1 VAISVKPYV
10 EPLSLATEGEQGLAS
25 AIVPS
30 DAYRQLKAD
39 LRRYVEGKLVGRSF
53 LISGHRGAG
62 KTTMVRHAVEAV
74 EIEMASE
81 LKPCRPIFIPLHGPS
96 ILRPLA
102 PKPAGEGASATDLA
116 AEQRERFDFLDRVTS
131 GLYITA
137 AQEFVRCYRRRIRR
151 LHPDSKSFR
160 VQEALEQAAQMQ
172 TDLDFKPEPDRLRFY
187 WSKVDALQ
195 SGVLFDALPGSGR
208 GFEEIVA
215 LLSAWRAMSFF
226 AGSSQQSQASSEES
240 ERASS
245 VSLVSVEG
253 KNLLPGLLGL
263 ATGTLLWAGLPA
275 QNQPLLSSAI
285 SIGGGLAAAL
295 TLHFTASRSRTVKQ
309 SRQEKFEFSN
319 DPGSLYRILP
329 VLIKRFS
336 RIGLFPVFVVDELDK
351 VEGLDQRMESLLGY
365 LKQFVTENAFFCFL
379 TDRSY
384 HEFLEWNIRA
394 DQHGTRSTLFGDR
407 LLVRYT
413 PQDLHD
419 YLADRLDADVA
430 APQETEAAAVA
441 GYVLSHRSYLHPAS
455 LRRQLDRWTGGAG
468 DLTVPPDDLLN
479 RTVYQFD
486 LLMQLTVE
494 VVLQEPDLQEYLSG
508 YSQALIVQDA
518 LYYPSRCWRNGLRPD
533 GTFTLE
539 PDALRN
545 YLIEQSRIRREWRPG
560 APETGVEPP
569 EPDQIVPPAFLRVLH
584 AAALRVMAYLSD
596 PKTLVASAR
605 TIRPLEHF
613 PETMR
618 KRLEAVAVDA
628 LVKPLAGRNSF
639 RWRFTPQG
647 GSLTLLEAAPSAAPG
662 DEPTAVVR
670 ALAAWFDQNPTFGLD
685 LSILERAG
693 ILPPTPEWTYI
704 RGALD
709 RIGSGSSPDRQ
720 GEDELLIRRYGET
733 LLQRLPQVENAL
745 TGASFASTV
754 SPGQTPAEQLADGL
768 RAVALA
774 GVVAPADI
782 RTRFPALP
790 VFSDPLAGHPL
801 ELGPRIQS
809 RHQQIRQAVA
819 ISTDQLGS
827 LSDRAWAAWRGRF
840 NDWLTQGVVEFPAIA
855 EDLLLAA
862 RGMPPASLLT
872 NDLKKMTL
880 RQWSE
885 ALLASPAPGWF
896 PAVALTAL
904 GYSQTASNLLHGV
917 PASEL
922 DAAVRFEWNQRL
934 MDMFSDTS
942 LYKTVLVLADR
953 AAQVSSLWRPV
964 PGVAALWL
972 PQAAA
977 ENMAGTLPKVL
988 EGLTAQFDA
997 VLIEVSVTPQQ
1008 LARRVARDPK
1018 TLLPNTL
1025 TRLAGGSAP
1034 TAYFGPSAMAR
1045 DATPAVPYVANP
1057 ATVLAAYQA
1066 VEKAGRAGPETPA

>member
-1 VAISVKPYV
+1 MAISVKPYV

-25 AIVPS
+25 SIVPS

-62 KTTMVRHAVEAV
+62 KTTLVRHAVEAV
-74 EIEMASE
+74 EIEMAAE

-102 PKPAGEGASATDLA
+102 PKPAADGAVATDLA

-137 AQEFVRCYRRRIRR
+137 AQEFARCYRRRIRR
-151 LHPDSKSFR
+151 LYADSNSFR
-160 VQEALEQAAQMQ
+160 VQEAVEQAAQMQ

-187 WSKVDALQ
+187 WSKLDALQ
-195 SGVLFDALPGSGR
+195 SGILFEALPGTGR

-263 ATGTLLWAGLPA
+263 ATGTLLWAGLPV

-285 SIGGGLAAAL
+285 SLVGGLAAAV

-309 SRQEKFEFSN
+309 SRQEKFEFSHE
-319 DPGSLYRILP
+319 PGSLYRILP
-329 VLIKRFS
+329 VLIKRFA

-384 HEFLEWNIRA
+384 HEFLEWNIRT

-419 YLADRLDADVA
+419 YLSDRLDADIA
-430 APQETEAAAVA
+430 SPQETEAAAVA

-468 DLTVPPDDLLN
+468 ELTVPPDDLLN

-494 VVLQEPDLQEYLSG
+494 VVLQDPDLQEYLSG

-533 GTFTLE
+533 GMFALE
-539 PDALRN
+539 PEALRD
-545 YLIEQSRIRREWRPG
+545 YLIEQSRIRKEWKPG
-560 APETGVEPP
+560 VPVTGSDAPD
-569 EPDQIVPPAFLRVLH
+569 PDQIVPPAFLRVLH
-584 AAALRVMAYLSD
+584 AAALRVMGYLSD
-596 PKTLVASAR
+596 PKTLVASAHK
-605 TIRPLEHF
+605 IRPLEHF

-628 LVKPLAGRNSF
+628 LVKPLPGRNNF
-639 RWRFTPQG
+639 RWRFTPQA
-647 GSLTLLEAAPSAAPG
+647 GSLTLLEAAPPPAAG
-662 DEPTAVVR
+662 DEPPAVVR
-670 ALAAWFDQNPTFGLD
+670 ALATWFEQNPAFGLD

-693 ILPPTPEWTYI
+693 ILPPTPEWSYI
-704 RGALD
+704 RGALE
-709 RIGSGSSPDRQ
+709 RIASAASQDRQ
-720 GEDELLIRRYGET
+720 GEDEILIRRYGET
-733 LLQRLPQVENAL
+733 LLQRLPQVEDAL
-745 TGASFASTV
+745 FSASFASAA
-754 SPGQTPAEQLADGL
+754 SQGLTPAEHLGDGL
-768 RAVALA
+768 RAVARV
-774 GVVAPADI
+774 GVVKPADI
-782 RTRFPALP
+782 RLRFPALP
-790 VFSDPLAGHPL
+790 SFPTSLADKPL
-801 ELGPRIQS
+801 ELGPQIQS
-809 RHQQIRQAVA
+809 RHQQIRAAVKVTIDDMKPLA
-819 ISTDQLGS
+819 
-827 LSDRAWAAWRGRF
+827 DRAWSAWRGRF
-840 NDWLTQGVVEFPAIA
+840 NEWLTQGALAFPAIP
-855 EDLLLAA
+855 EDLLLASN
-862 RGMPPASLLT
+862 GTPPASLLF
-872 NDLKKMTL
+872 NDLNRMTL
-880 RQWSE
+880 KLWSE
-885 ALLASPAPGWF
+885 ALLASAIPDWF
-896 PAVALTAL
+896 SVIGLAAL
-904 GYSQTASNLLHGV
+904 GFPQPANELLKILPSSDVAS
-917 PASEL
+917 
-922 DAAVRFEWNQRL
+922 AVRYEWTQRL
-934 MDMFSDTS
+934 LDMQTETS
-942 LYKTVLVLADR
+942 ASRRVLVLADNL
-953 AAQVSSLWRPV
+953 AQLSSGWFPM
-964 PGVAALWL
+964 PGAPALWL
-972 PQAAA
+972 PQASVEEMVNTMPRAVEA
-977 ENMAGTLPKVL
+977 FSG
-988 EGLTAQFDA
+988 QFDA
-997 VLIEVSVTPQQ
+997 VLIEVSVSPQH
-1008 LARRVARDPK
+1008 LAKRIARDPRHS
-1018 TLLPNTL
+1018 LPNAL
-1025 TRLAGGSAP
+1025 SRIGGPKAAI
-1034 TAYFGPSAMAR
+1034 AYFGPSAMPR
-1045 DATPAVPYVANP
+1045 DATPAVPYLGAPAN
-1057 ATVLAAYQA
+1057 VLAALQA
-1066 VEKAGRAGPETPA
+1066 LDKAQTSPTSAAS